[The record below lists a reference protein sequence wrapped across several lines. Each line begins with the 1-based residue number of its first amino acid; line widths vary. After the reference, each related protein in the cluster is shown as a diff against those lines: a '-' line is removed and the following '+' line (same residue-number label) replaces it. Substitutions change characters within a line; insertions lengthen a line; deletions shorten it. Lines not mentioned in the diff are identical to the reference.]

1 MLAPSLASRGFPCGG
16 RSALR
21 RQSAA
26 ATTVFG
32 SGTAG
37 GGCSTQRQ
45 CFLRTVCSS
54 LSLSSERPSNQVP
67 DPRSL
72 SEPFPSTFLPQF
84 SPFPSFSAY
93 SQGKDF
99 LLVLQGRWALLYL
112 PCQDHS
118 SPLAQLSSQCCPGEV
133 LSSPRYS

>member
-1 MLAPSLASRGFPCGG
+1 MLAPSGFPCGG

-21 RQSAA
+21 RLLLPQLYLDLALLVEVAVHRDSA
-26 ATTVFG
+26 
-32 SGTAG
+32 
-37 GGCSTQRQ
+37 
-45 CFLRTVCSS
+45 SS
-54 LSLSSERPSNQVP
+54 ILSVAVVLFSLSSEGPSNQVP

-133 LSSPRYS
+133 PSSPRYS